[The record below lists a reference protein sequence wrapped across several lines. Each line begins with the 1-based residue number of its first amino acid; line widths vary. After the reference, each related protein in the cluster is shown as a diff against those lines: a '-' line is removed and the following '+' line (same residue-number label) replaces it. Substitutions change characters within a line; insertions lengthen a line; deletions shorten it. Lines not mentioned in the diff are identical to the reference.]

1 MQKRILSLFL
11 AFALLCGLLPQMGL
25 LAHAESY
32 SGTCGA
38 EGDGSNLTW
47 TLDTDTGLLSIE
59 GSGAM
64 ADYDSD
70 GAPWYNY
77 RETITAVDL
86 PEGLTSIGDYAFY
99 NCQALTSVT
108 IPSSTKNIGTD
119 AYSNC
124 RTLVSVTIRYGMM
137 WISESAFYE
146 CTSLASISLPAS
158 VIYVGPMAIG
168 WYWNSQMNNYERV
181 DGFTIY
187 GYENTAVQG
196 YAQQD
201 GFNFVSLAQTPAEPG
216 DPNTPSGNCGAGGDG
231 SNLTWTLNLD
241 TGLLTIEGIGAMGS
255 YNYNDTPWADYH
267 NAITAISLPDGLTS
281 IGFCA
286 FLGCSSLTS
295 VTIPDSVTSISD
307 YAFSDCSALTSVT
320 IGNSVTSI
328 GEYAFYGCSSL
339 TSVTIPDS
347 VTSISDH
354 AFDGCSSLTSV
365 MIGNSVTRIGN
376 YAFEGCSSLT
386 IVTIPDSVTNI
397 GNKAFGWYYENG
409 GYKRIDGFTIYGYE
423 GTAAQTYAEE
433 NGFTFVSLI
442 SLPKIIED
450 PESVLIA
457 LGDTATFTVVA
468 SGENLSYQWQ
478 YKKPDGISWVNWS
491 NKTSDTAS
499 VKAKSSNNGYLYRC
513 VVSNEAGA
521 VYSEPATLN
530 AIARPVITSQPTS
543 ASVALG
549 ETASFTV
556 VATGDELNYQWQYL
570 RPNTDKWVDWSG
582 KTSASV
588 TAKATNANNGF
599 QYRCIVSN
607 EVDTVY
613 SDIASLT
620 VVVAARPVIT
630 TQPENASVMLGET
643 ASFTV
648 VATGDD
654 LSYQWQYKKPNSNS
668 WVNWSGKTA
677 ASATAKA
684 TNVNNGY
691 QYRCVVSNIAGS
703 VASEAATLSLAS
715 EAATLAIT
723 AQPESVEVALGQTAT
738 FTVVATGENLSYKWQ
753 YKKPGSS
760 TWTTWSGKTSASVTV
775 KASNANNG
783 WQYRCVVSNDTG
795 SVTSE
800 AAELTVGTATNG
812 IRTEAA

>member
-347 VTSISDH
+347 VTSIGYYAFYSCSSLMRVTIPDSVTSIGEGAFSNCSSLTSVTIPDSVTSISDH

-397 GNKAFGWYYENG
+397 GNKAFGWYYKNG

-433 NGFTFVSLI
+433 NEFTFVPL
-442 SLPKIIED
+442 
-450 PESVLIA
+450 
-457 LGDTATFTVVA
+457 
-468 SGENLSYQWQ
+468 
-478 YKKPDGISWVNWS
+478 
-491 NKTSDTAS
+491 
-499 VKAKSSNNGYLYRC
+499 
-513 VVSNEAGA
+513 VSA
-521 VYSEPATLN
+521 
-530 AIARPVITSQPTS
+530 PVIT
-543 ASVALG
+543 G
-549 ETASFTV
+549 
-556 VATGDELNYQWQYL
+556 
-570 RPNTDKWVDWSG
+570 
-582 KTSASV
+582 
-588 TAKATNANNGF
+588 
-599 QYRCIVSN
+599 
-607 EVDTVY
+607 
-613 SDIASLT
+613 
-620 VVVAARPVIT
+620 
-630 TQPENASVMLGET
+630 
-643 ASFTV
+643 
-648 VATGDD
+648 
-654 LSYQWQYKKPNSNS
+654 
-668 WVNWSGKTA
+668 
-677 ASATAKA
+677 
-684 TNVNNGY
+684 
-691 QYRCVVSNIAGS
+691 
-703 VASEAATLSLAS
+703 
-715 EAATLAIT
+715 
-723 AQPESVEVALGQTAT
+723 QPESVEVALGKTAS
-738 FTVVATGENLSYKWQ
+738 FSVVATGENLSYKWQ

-760 TWTTWSGKTSASVTV
+760 TWKNWSGKTTATVTVKASNANNGYQYRCIVSNAAGSVTSEAARLSLATAAAKPVITGQPDSVEVALRQVASFSVVATGENLSYKWQYKKPGASSWTTWSGKTAATVTV

-783 WQYRCVVSNDTG
+783 WQYRCIVSNTAGSVTSEAASLTLTAAAAKPVITSQPTSVSVALGQTASFSVVATGENLSYKWQYKKPGASSWTNWSGKTTATVTVKASNANNGWQYRCIVSNSAG

-800 AAELTVGTATNG
+800 AAELIVAAAANG